1 MPNYEC
7 SYARTNELYHFGIPG
22 MKWGVRKKYEKLYT
36 IRKSDRRK
44 NSVTDYSKVTSK
56 TEKARNKYEKSVVAW
71 KTDKKNEQLKSEMEK
86 AKSDYKKS
94 VKDAKA
100 EGEVAI
106 AQENARNKKIA
117 VAAIAGTAA
126 VAAGVIA
133 VRRYL
138 GNKRSTQN
146 AVDNALNAYKKQL
159 ADEQAAKNA
168 AKAAKASITRAENK
182 KNKKKLVE
190 SGFNAVVNIL
200 NPKGKTVGTAAG
212 KIHTP

>member
-44 NSVTDYSKVTSK
+44 NSVTDYNKITSK
-56 TEKARNKYEKSVVAW
+56 TERARNKYEKSVVAW

-94 VKDAKA
+94 VKEAKA
-100 EGEVAI
+100 EGEV
-106 AQENARNKKIA
+106 ENARNKKIS

-168 AKAAKASITRAENK
+168 AKAAKAAITRAENK

-190 SGFNAVVNIL
+190 SGFNAIVNIL